1 MEWISSPKSRKMP
14 DVGFSSIAIILSNVL
29 LPEPLPPAIPTRSL
43 GATEKDTLSTAR
55 TV

>member
-1 MEWISSPKSRKMP
+1 MP